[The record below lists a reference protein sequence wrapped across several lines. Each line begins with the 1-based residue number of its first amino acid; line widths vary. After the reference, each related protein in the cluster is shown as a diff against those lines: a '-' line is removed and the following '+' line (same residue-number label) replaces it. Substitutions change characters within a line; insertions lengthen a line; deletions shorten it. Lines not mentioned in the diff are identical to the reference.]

1 MKSSLFTKAL
11 ILLTLC
17 SFFIEQSK
25 EQQESFSHLL
35 GDYTVYAFLP
45 SDKDGWIQSGLG
57 TASFTP
63 IFDST
68 YVVEKV
74 FTDMGDWTLTMQNT
88 FGIDKSSGKVKI
100 FTIDKEFGT
109 MDTYVGKV
117 DKDRVSVNNLSS
129 DSRFISPSG
138 ESLAFRLTYSKLN
151 DESNQ
156 LIVESTHDE
165 GKSWIPYV
173 KYIYQKRI

>member
-1 MKSSLFTKAL
+1 MKSGLLIKTL

-17 SFFIEQSK
+17 HFFIEKPK
-25 EQQESFSHLL
+25 EQTEPFFYLL
-35 GDYTVYAFLP
+35 GDYTVYAYLP
-45 SDKDGWIQSGLG
+45 SDKESWLQSGLG
-57 TASFTP
+57 KASFTP

-74 FTDMGDWTLTMQNT
+74 FTDMGEWTLTMQNT

-117 DKDRVSVNNLSS
+117 DEDRVSVNNLSS
-129 DSRFISPSG
+129 DSRFISPSR

-165 GKSWIPYV
+165 GKSWKPYV